1 MFCSSHFS
9 FIGFCSLLVTKLQKY
24 YVIIANTLQGKMGK
38 MEKKGKKITQL
49 KWQKNTKNQKKK
61 IWDERNI
68 SDNLK
73 MKIKNVSVSSF
84 MEFLMMMDPKKQDFL
99 SKINRL
105 EGN

>member
-1 MFCSSHFS
+1 
-9 FIGFCSLLVTKLQKY
+9 
-24 YVIIANTLQGKMGK
+24 
-38 MEKKGKKITQL
+38 
-49 KWQKNTKNQKKK
+49 
-61 IWDERNI
+61 
-68 SDNLK
+68 